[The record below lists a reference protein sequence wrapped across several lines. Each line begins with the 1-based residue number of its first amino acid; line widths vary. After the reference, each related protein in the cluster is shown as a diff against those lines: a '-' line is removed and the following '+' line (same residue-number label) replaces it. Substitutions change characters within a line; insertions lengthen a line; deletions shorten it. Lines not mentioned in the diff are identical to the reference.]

1 MSQTDPAKR
10 IPKTIGTEQK
20 LFGSFTLSDL
30 AVGLLPGVLVVLGTQ
45 LLLPTNY
52 EIAGYRPHLLTIPL
66 AGLATAIGLVFVYLT
81 PTYTTSID
89 WLTSWIGF
97 YRQERTLEHEQANVH
112 TRLERAHPDMGA
124 IERTDGA
131 MIGLVRVD
139 PPSMALATDA
149 EWRRMA
155 EAFQDFCNTII
166 EFPVQFFATTQ
177 PFPVDAYLS
186 HFEARLGD
194 PDVKDNSRL
203 ATLIEEYIAWYA
215 ADLEERRMTIRE
227 HFVITTVQ
235 PWETT
240 FEHESQLE
248 RLGGLPVL
256 GPLVRAWFAP
266 DPREHRLAMADLLDH
281 RLRQL
286 ETGLRGLDGCEAHRV
301 DVPEA
306 MTVIAEFWAGE
317 PLAGGEMAQV
327 LRTRPIV
334 GGSQ

>member
-10 IPKTIGTEQK
+10 VPKAIGTEQK

-30 AVGLLPGVLVVLGTQ
+30 AVGLLPGVFVVLGTQ
-45 LLLPTNY
+45 LLLPTDF
-52 EIAGYRPHLLTIPL
+52 EIGGYRPQLLTIPL
-66 AGLATAIGLVFVYLT
+66 AALATAIGLVFVYLT
-81 PTYTTSID
+81 PAYTTSID

-97 YRQERTLEHEQANVH
+97 YRQDRSLEHEQAKAQ
-112 TRLERAHPDMGA
+112 TLIERAHPDIGA

-131 MIGLVRVD
+131 MIGLVRIE

-155 EAFQDFCNTII
+155 EAFQDFCNTVI
-166 EFPVQFFATTQ
+166 EYPVQFFATTQ
-177 PFPVDAYLS
+177 PFPVDAYLA
-186 HFEARLGD
+186 HFEARLAD
-194 PDVKDNSRL
+194 PDVKDNPRL
-203 ATLIEEYIAWYA
+203 AALIEEYLAWYA
-215 ADLEERRMTIRE
+215 HDLAERRMTIRE

-248 RLGGLPVL
+248 RLGGLPLL
-256 GPLVRAWFAP
+256 GLLVRAWFAP
-266 DPREHRLAMADLLDH
+266 DPRDHRLAMADLLDH

-286 ETGLRGLDGCEAHRV
+286 EAGLRDLDGCEAHRL
-301 DVPEA
+301 DVPDA

-317 PLAGGEMAQV
+317 PLAGGEMAQR
-327 LRTRPIV
+327 LRTRPII
-334 GGSQ
+334 GGTP